1 MNLLATLALRFNEA
15 SATERFNLLFGV
27 LYITIILGEIW

>member
-1 MNLLATLALRFNEA
+1 MNLLATLALRFN
-15 SATERFNLLFGV
+15 ATERFNLLFGV